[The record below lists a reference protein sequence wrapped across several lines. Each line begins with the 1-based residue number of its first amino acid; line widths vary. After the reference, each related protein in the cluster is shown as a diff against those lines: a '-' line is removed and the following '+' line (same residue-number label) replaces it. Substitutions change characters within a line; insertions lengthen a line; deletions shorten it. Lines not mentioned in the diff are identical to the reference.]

1 MIADNKPFLP
11 IVEANKLE
19 RYRYNPIDIDTI
31 QIVDKIIKDISNRG
45 ETALREYATY
55 YGDIMPGAPLLID
68 KKDFKS
74 YVSKV
79 DIEKIELI
87 ERTAIRIR
95 DFARQ
100 QLQTISEL
108 NASIEGGKAGHRL
121 LPITTAGCYSPGG
134 RYPLLSTVLMTV
146 IPARIAGV
154 ENVIVATPK
163 PSPDMIAAAYIAEA
177 DCILTIGG
185 AQAIAGM
192 VYGTGDIPRCDLIVG
207 PGNRWVSAAKQLL
220 YGQVAIDMI
229 AGPSELVVF
238 ADDSANSKMIAIDL
252 LAQAEHD
259 TDALPVLISLSSK
272 LVDDVRSDL
281 KRLLDEYP
289 TETAERSLANGFAV
303 KVNNIDEGVDLC
315 NQIAPEH
322 LELNLKDVAN
332 VIPKL
337 KHYGAL
343 FIGQQTAEV
352 FGDYGAGPN
361 HVLPTSGTARF
372 ASGLSVMTFLR
383 QATWLELDSSDDDSA
398 VARDAA
404 DFARLEGLY
413 WHSRAAQVRMN
424 RSDQKE

>member
-1 MIADNKPFLP
+1 M
-11 IVEANKLE
+11 
-19 RYRYNPIDIDTI
+19 
-31 QIVDKIIKDISNRG
+31 
-45 ETALREYATY
+45 TA
-55 YGDIMPGAPLLID
+55 
-68 KKDFKS
+68 
-74 YVSKV
+74 
-79 DIEKIELI
+79 
-87 ERTAIRIR
+87 
-95 DFARQ
+95 
-100 QLQTISEL
+100 
-108 NASIEGGKAGHRL
+108 
-121 LPITTAGCYSPGG
+121 
-134 RYPLLSTVLMTV
+134 

-154 ENVIVATPK
+154 EKIIVATPK
-163 PSPDMIAAAYIAEA
+163 PSPDMIAAAYIADA

-238 ADDSANSKMIAIDL
+238 ADDSASPEMIAIDL

-259 TDALPVLISLSSK
+259 TDALPVLISLSSE
-272 LVDDVRSDL
+272 LIDDVRNDL
-281 KRLLDEYP
+281 NRLLDEYP
-289 TETAERSLANGFAV
+289 SETAERSLANGFAV
-303 KVNNIDEGVDLC
+303 KVSSIDEGVELC
-315 NQIAPEH
+315 NRIAPEH
-322 LELNLKDVAN
+322 LELNLKDAAK
-332 VIPKL
+332 IAPKL

-383 QATWLELDSSDDDSA
+383 QATWLELDNSDDDSA

-424 RSDQKE
+424 RY